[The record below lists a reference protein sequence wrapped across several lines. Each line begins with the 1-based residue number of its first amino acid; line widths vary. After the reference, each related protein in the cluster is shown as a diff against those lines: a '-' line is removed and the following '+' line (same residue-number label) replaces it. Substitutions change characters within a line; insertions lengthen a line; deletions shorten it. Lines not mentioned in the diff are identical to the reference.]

1 MPNVSS
7 ASQARAAIEAAAP
20 KGTGRRM
27 VTLTLIGNLVHC
39 WSNNESLFI
48 YILMLL
54 LETDE
59 ASAAVVFGTL
69 NTTRA
74 RIDLIERLAK
84 LKIKDKAVEKK
95 LDDIIER
102 FSETTRLRN
111 EFNHCMY
118 VVDEHGEIT
127 HTNNMRVQEVRG
139 QLQLGVVRPMD
150 DERLRELQESIRAMT
165 GLNRDIWNFMAVL
178 QAHLA
183 NRPQDNQARKAETG
197 AAR

>member
-1 MPNVSS
+1 MSHLPPKPDF
-7 ASQARAAIEAAAP
+7 AAIEAAAP

-183 NRPQDNQARKAETG
+183 NRPQDNQARKVETG

>member
-1 MPNVSS
+1 MAQLPPKPNF
-7 ASQARAAIEAAAP
+7 AAIEAAAP
-20 KGTGRRM
+20 KGAGRRM
-27 VTLTLIGNLVHC
+27 LTLGLIGNLVYC

-54 LETDE
+54 MEADE

-84 LKIKDKAVEKK
+84 LKIRDKSIEKK

-102 FSETTRLRN
+102 FGDTTRIRT

-118 VVDEHGEIT
+118 VVDERGEIT
-127 HTNNMRVQEVRG
+127 HTNHMRVQEVRG
-139 QLQLGVVRPMD
+139 RLQLGTVRPMD
-150 DERLRELQESIRAMT
+150 DARLAEMQETVLALT
-165 GLNRDIWNFMAVL
+165 HLNRDIWDFLGVL
-178 QAHLA
+178 QKHLGK
-183 NRPQDNQARKAETG
+183 PQG
-197 AAR
+197 AKP

>member
-1 MPNVSS
+1 
-7 ASQARAAIEAAAP
+7 
-20 KGTGRRM
+20 
-27 VTLTLIGNLVHC
+27 
-39 WSNNESLFI
+39 
-48 YILMLL
+48 MLL

-165 GLNRDIWNFMAVL
+165 ALNRDIWNFMAVL
-178 QAHLA
+178 QAHFA

>member
-1 MPNVSS
+1 MSHLP
-7 ASQARAAIEAAAP
+7 AKPDFAAIEAAAP

-95 LDDIIER
+95 LDDIVER
-102 FSETTRLRN
+102 FNDTTRLRN

-183 NRPQDNQARKAETG
+183 NRPQDNQARKVETG